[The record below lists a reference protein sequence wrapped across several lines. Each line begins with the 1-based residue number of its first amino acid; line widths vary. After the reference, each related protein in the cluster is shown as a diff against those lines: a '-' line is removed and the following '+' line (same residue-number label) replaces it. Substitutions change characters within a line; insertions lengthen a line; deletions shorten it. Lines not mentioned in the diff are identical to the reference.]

1 MGRRSKKAR
10 KNKSSKK
17 ARKNK
22 SSKKARKNKSKKK
35 TRKNK
40 SKKKTRKNKSKKVKK
55 KILSK
60 KQVQTR
66 DSEGNLV
73 IKVSEKWSN
82 QALVNKNKY
91 QKKYNLSI
99 KENEKFWR
107 KEGKRINWIKPYT
120 KVKDVKFSKED
131 LKIKWFYDGTLNAS
145 SNCIDRHLK
154 KNGNKTAIIWVGDDP
169 DDTKKISYKELHR
182 NVCKA
187 ANVLKSIGVEKGD
200 KVTIYLTMIP
210 ELAYIMLACAR
221 IGAVHSIIF
230 GGFSP
235 DSIAT
240 RINDC
245 ESEFLI
251 TADEGVRGG
260 KIIPLKQI
268 ADEALLQCP
277 EVKKCLVV
285 KRTGN
290 QVSWNHE
297 RDVSYEELFAKVSSK
312 CDPEEMNAED
322 PLFILYTSGSTG
334 KPKGVLH
341 TTGGYM
347 VYASM
352 THQYIFDYK
361 SDDIY
366 WCTADIGWVTG
377 HSYIIYGP
385 LANCATTIMFEG
397 IPNYPDSSRWWQIV
411 DKHKVNIF
419 YTAPT
424 AIRALMKEGDDPV
437 KKTSRKSL
445 RLLGSVGEPINPE
458 AWMWYYK
465 VVGESKCPI
474 VDTWWQTETGGI
486 LISPQ
491 PGAIDLKPGS
501 ATKPFY
507 GIKPVLVDETG
518 KVIKGIGKGRLC
530 IAASWPGQMRTVY
543 GDHKRFVD
551 TYFSQFEGKYFTGD
565 GCRRDKDGYYWI
577 TGRVDDVIIVSGHNL
592 GTAEIE
598 SAFVA
603 HSRVAEA
610 AVVGFP
616 HDIKGNGLYCYV
628 TLKSGEQPS
637 GDLERELKLWV
648 RKQIGPIATPDIIQF
663 SQSLPKTRSGKIMR
677 RILRK
682 IAANEYNELGDT
694 TTLADPTVVEALIE
708 NRQKKIN

>member
-1 MGRRSKKAR
+1 MAKRSKKR
-10 KNKSSKK
+10 KNKIGKK
-17 ARKNK
+17 RA
-22 SSKKARKNKSKKK
+22 KKRRLK
-35 TRKNK
+35 
-40 SKKKTRKNKSKKVKK
+40 KSKKVRRKVTKK
-55 KILSK
+55 TFKSRKSNSRKNIITK
-60 KQVQTR
+60 
-66 DSEGNLV
+66 DEEGNSV
-73 IKVSEKWSN
+73 IKVSDAWSN
-82 QALVNKNKY
+82 QALVNNSKY
-91 QKKYNLSI
+91 RKKYNLSV
-99 KENEKFWR
+99 KENDKFWK
-107 KEGKRINWIKPYT
+107 KEGKRITWIKPYT
-120 KVKDVKFSKED
+120 KIKDVKYSKEEV
-131 LKIKWFYDGTLNAS
+131 KIKWFYDGTLNVS

-154 KNGNKTAIIWVGDDP
+154 KNGKKTAIIWVGDDP
-169 DDTKKISYKELHR
+169 ADTKKITYKELHK

-187 ANVLKSIGVEKGD
+187 ANALKSIGIQKGD
-200 KVTIYLTMIP
+200 RVTIYLTMIP

-245 ESEFLI
+245 ESDFLV

-260 KIIPLKQI
+260 KIIPLKKI
-268 ADEALLQCP
+268 ADEALSQCP
-277 EVKKCLVV
+277 NVKKCIVV

-290 QVSWNHE
+290 QVSWDDQ
-297 RDVSYEELFAKVSSK
+297 RDVSYEELIAKVSPK

-341 TTGGYM
+341 TSGGYI

-361 SDDIY
+361 PKDIY

-385 LANCATTIMFEG
+385 LSNGATTIMFEG
-397 IPNYPDSSRWWQIV
+397 VPNYPDSSRWWQIV
-411 DKHKVNIF
+411 DKYKVNIF

-424 AIRALMKEGDDPV
+424 AIRALMREGDAPV

-445 RLLGSVGEPINPE
+445 KLLGTVGEPINPE

-465 VVGESKCPI
+465 TVGDSRCPI

-486 LISPQ
+486 LIAPQ

-507 GIKPVLVDETG
+507 GIKPVIVDEAG
-518 KVIKGIGKGRLC
+518 KVLKGACKGRLC
-530 IAASWPGQMRTVY
+530 MSASWPGQMRTVY
-543 GDHKRFVD
+543 GDHKRFID
-551 TYFSQFEGKYFTGD
+551 TYFSQFDGKYFTGD

-603 HSRVAEA
+603 HPKVAEA
-610 AVVGFP
+610 AVVGYP

-628 TLKSGEQPS
+628 TLNAGEHAD

-648 RKQIGPIATPDIIQF
+648 RKQIGPIATPDLIQF
-663 SQSLPKTRSGKIMR
+663 SPGLPKTRSGKIMR

-682 IAANEYNELGDT
+682 IAANEHSELGDT
-694 TTLADPTVVEALIE
+694 TTLADPSVVDSLIE
-708 NRQKKIN
+708 NRQNKD